1 MPMWK
6 QVASKELEER
16 GQHVDLDGLISGYG
30 DPAKVGYMCRKCF
43 YSYEKLLSTQAT
55 LELKVKKAI
64 DAQAQALS
72 EASRQNSENISARND
87 ARHNLQLLRLQS
99 VVTETLYSFSGSFIY
114 PRWGRHCPGTS
125 EILHTYNLHSYVC

>member
-16 GQHVDLDGLISGYG
+16 GQHADLNGLISGYG
-30 DPAKVGYMCRKCF
+30 DPAKVGYMRRKCF

-87 ARHNLQLLRLQS
+87 ARQPATAQASERRNRDVVQLQS
-99 VVTETLYSFSGSFIY
+99 Q
-114 PRWGRHCPGTS
+114 
-125 EILHTYNLHSYVC
+125 LHLPSL

>member
-1 MPMWK
+1 MWK

-16 GQHVDLDGLISGYG
+16 GQHADLDGLISGYG

-64 DAQAQALS
+64 DAIASVPTGATECKALWDEPEETPFFS
-72 EASRQNSENISARND
+72 IC
-87 ARHNLQLLRLQS
+87 
-99 VVTETLYSFSGSFIY
+99 VTAA
-114 PRWGRHCPGTS
+114 GRP
-125 EILHTYNLHSYVC
+125 VCHL